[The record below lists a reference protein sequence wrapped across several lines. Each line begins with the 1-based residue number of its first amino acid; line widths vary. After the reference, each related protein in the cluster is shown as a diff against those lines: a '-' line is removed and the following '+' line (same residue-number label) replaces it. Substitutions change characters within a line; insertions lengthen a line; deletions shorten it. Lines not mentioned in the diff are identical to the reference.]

1 MDIANIDVANTIN
14 AVGVIIIGVF
24 SFLQYWFNKR
34 ADHEFKVK
42 EKQIE
47 RQSYR
52 RADNSASI
60 YRELYYLLHNTHA
73 DRVYIVQ
80 PHPLG
85 NEDSISIYYEVTR
98 KGVVGMKEQIQKLKI
113 KSLAVMTGDLANTFF
128 WAVKDIDEQIKD
140 KYAKSMFF
148 NNGTQEVYIKRL
160 SDNRF
165 DWAGSLFV
173 EFTRE
178 NELTEEEVRK
188 EMHLV
193 ASNIQYILPEIKI

>member
-1 MDIANIDVANTIN
+1 MDVANIIN

-34 ADHEFKVK
+34 ADLNFKAK
-42 EKQIE
+42 EKEIE
-47 RQSYR
+47 RLSER

-113 KSLAVMTGDLANTFF
+113 KTLAVMTGDLANTFF
-128 WAVKDIDEQIKD
+128 WSVINIDEQIKD
-140 KYAKSMFF
+140 KYAKSMFL
-148 NNGTQEVYIKRL
+148 NNGTERVFIKRL
-160 SDNRF
+160 SDNRY

-173 EFTRE
+173 EYTRS
-178 NELTEEEVRK
+178 NKMTEEEIRK
-188 EMHLV
+188 EMHLT
-193 ASNIQYILPEIKI
+193 ASNIQYILPEIKY

>member
-1 MDIANIDVANTIN
+1 MEINVANIIN

-34 ADHEFKVK
+34 ADHNFKVK
-42 EKQIE
+42 EKEIE
-47 RQSYR
+47 RMSYR

-60 YRELYYLLHNTHA
+60 YRELYNLLHNLHA

-85 NEDSISIYYEVTR
+85 NEDSISVYYEVTR
-98 KGVVGMKEQIQKLKI
+98 KGIVGMKEQIQGLNI
-113 KSLAVMTGDLANTFF
+113 KSLAVMTGDLANTLF
-128 WAVKDIDEQIKD
+128 WSIKDVDGQIKD

-148 NNGTQEVYIKRL
+148 NNGTESAYIKRL

-165 DWAGSLFV
+165 DWNGSLFV
-173 EFTRE
+173 EYTRPVE
-178 NELTEEEVRK
+178 MNDEDVRK
-188 EMHLV
+188 EMHTT
-193 ASNIQYILPEIKI
+193 AINIQYILPEIKC

>member
-1 MDIANIDVANTIN
+1 MDVANIIN
-14 AVGVIIIGVF
+14 AIGVIIIGVF

-34 ADHEFKVK
+34 ADHEFKLK
-42 EKQIE
+42 EKEIE
-47 RQSYR
+47 RLSHR

-98 KGVVGMKEQIQKLKI
+98 KGVVGMKEQIQRLKI

-128 WAVKDIDEQIKD
+128 WPITNVDEQVKD
-140 KYAKSMFF
+140 KYAKSMFL
-148 NNGTQEVYIKRL
+148 NNGTEKVFIKRL
-160 SDNRF
+160 SNSRY
-165 DWAGSLFV
+165 DWNGSLFV
-173 EFTRE
+173 EFARPYKA
-178 NELTEEEVRK
+178 NEEEIRK
-188 EMHLV
+188 EMHV
-193 ASNIQYILPEIKI
+193 TAVNIQYILPEIIL

>member
-1 MDIANIDVANTIN
+1 MEINIANIIN

-34 ADHEFKVK
+34 ADHNFKVK
-42 EKQIE
+42 EKEIE
-47 RQSYR
+47 RMSYR

-60 YRELYYLLHNTHA
+60 YRELYNLLHDLHA

-85 NEDSISIYYEVTR
+85 NEDSISVYYEVTR
-98 KGVVGMKEQIQKLKI
+98 KGIVGMKEQIQGLNI
-113 KSLAVMTGDLANTFF
+113 KSLAVMTGDLANTLF
-128 WAVKDIDEQIKD
+128 WSIKDIDGQIKD

-148 NNGTQEVYIKRL
+148 NNGTESAYIKRL

-165 DWAGSLFV
+165 DWNGSLFV
-173 EFTRE
+173 EYTRPVE
-178 NELTEEEVRK
+178 MNDEEVRK
-188 EMHLV
+188 EMHTT
-193 ASNIQYILPEIKI
+193 AINIQYILPEIRN